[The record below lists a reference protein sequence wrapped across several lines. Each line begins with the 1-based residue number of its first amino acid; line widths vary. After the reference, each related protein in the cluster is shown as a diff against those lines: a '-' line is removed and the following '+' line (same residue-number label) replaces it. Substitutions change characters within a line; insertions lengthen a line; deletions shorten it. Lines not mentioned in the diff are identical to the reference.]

1 MPEPAPPVAVATE
14 DAITTMRKA
23 TLKDVPTLYQLI
35 NSFAKKDL
43 MLPRSMNELYETIR
57 DFTVICDENNAV
69 VACCALHIDW
79 DDLAEL
85 KSLAVDPAYQG
96 KHLGTKLVENALVE
110 AKELGIRQVFALT
123 YKLNFF
129 KRIDFAEIDKNKL
142 PHKVWGECINCPKF
156 TNCDEKA
163 LIRVIE

>member
-1 MPEPAPPVAVATE
+1 MPEPAPPLPAT
-14 DAITTMRKA
+14 AAPTATTMRKA

-35 NSFAKKDL
+35 NGYAKKDL

-57 DFTVICDENNAV
+57 DFTVMCDENNTV
-69 VACCALHIDW
+69 VACAALHIDW

-85 KSLAVDPAYQG
+85 KSLAVNPAYQG
-96 KHLGTKLVENALVE
+96 QHLGTKLVENALVE

-129 KRIDFAEIDKNKL
+129 KHIGFYEVDKNKL

-163 LIRVIE
+163 LIRVVE